1 MVLHIYIYIYN
12 ISSRQ
17 PRIANGASLSSQA
30 SDDSRLLSQSPLLK
44 TNIVWQ
50 SCTTALGRST
60 KPFKSSRAAKPL
72 AGCDGWHLPNQSK
85 KQFKCLKAAM
95 DRPLLVNSNLH
106 FLIHNY
112 KYSLLNLHLTSNFEL
127 QCCMVVVA
135 MPNLELTLTL
145 KFAHT

>member
-1 MVLHIYIYIYN
+1 MVCYLMVSFSLYLFVYYSIQTYILTHIYIYLELLLFNVYIYIYIYN

-17 PRIANGASLSSQA
+17 PRIANGAYLSNQA

-106 FLIHNY
+106 F
-112 KYSLLNLHLTSNFEL
+112 
-127 QCCMVVVA
+127 
-135 MPNLELTLTL
+135 
-145 KFAHT
+145 